1 MLAWGPVA
9 TKRTTM
15 LLDTELVE
23 RAAEALG
30 TIRPTDTVRASLEQS
45 IRRAH
50 VANLVRWEL
59 PDDAADELERRRSAR
74 QAED

>member
-1 MLAWGPVA
+1 MIAVMT

-30 TIRPTDTVRASLEQS
+30 TTRPTDTVRASLKQS
-45 IRRAH
+45 VRRAH

-59 PDDAADELERRRSAR
+59 AEDAAEDLEQQRATRR
-74 QAED
+74 AEG